1 MPHQLWIRVLIAHH
15 GGAHL
20 LQGKPQRLWL
30 AAGGR
35 SRLSFLPCLLALSQV
50 GQDKEGPLRA
60 EHKLEKGGAC

>member
-20 LQGKPQRLWL
+20 LQGKPQQLWL

-35 SRLSFLPCLLALSQV
+35 ARLSFLPCLLVLSQA
-50 GQDKEGPLRA
+50 GQDKEGP
-60 EHKLEKGGAC
+60 